1 MLKSMKLKTLL
12 LFLFISSAYA
22 QNQADAEKLINEGV
36 VLHDK
41 GDYGGAI
48 DKYSKALDLDKDNL
62 LALSEKAM
70 SLNSAGKYVES
81 IEIAKHA
88 ILAHSKDDV
97 KNVYVSYANSLDHL
111 KKTDEALTIYQEGIQ
126 KYPNYYQLQ
135 FNKGICYTNSNRYSN
150 AILCFQKS
158 LLINPKHAGSLNAIG
173 ILEMNDHRIPAVL
186 AFSRFLIVEPQ
197 TSRSKKNLE
206 SLKALMVQGVRQTG
220 EKSIN
225 ITINA
230 NMLSDSTGVNK
241 ENDFS
246 QTDLILS
253 MASGLD
259 FDKKNSKKTEVE
271 NFIRK
276 FEVICAAL
284 EETRKDNFG
293 FYWENFVPYFI
304 EMKNKK
310 FIEAFAYIAF
320 VDSGTEDVAKWHKK
334 NQSELDKFYNW
345 SKDYKWKN

>member
-1 MLKSMKLKTLL
+1 MKLKTLL

-22 QNQADAEKLINEGV
+22 QNQPDAEKLINEGV

-41 GDYGGAI
+41 GDYRGAI
-48 DKYSKALDLDKDNL
+48 DKYSKALEVDKDNL
-62 LALSEKAM
+62 VALSEKAM
-70 SLNSAGKYVES
+70 SLNSAGKYLES
-81 IEIAKHA
+81 IDVSKHA
-88 ILAHSKDDV
+88 ILTHSNEDL
-97 KNVYVSYANSLDHL
+97 KNVYVSYANALDHL
-111 KKTDEALTIYQEGIQ
+111 KKTDEALNIYQEGIQ

-135 FNKGICYTNSNRYSN
+135 FNKGICYTNTNRYSE
-150 AILCFQKS
+150 AILCFQNS

-173 ILEMNDHRIPAVL
+173 TLEMGNHRIPAIL

-197 TSRSKKNLE
+197 TSRSKNNLE
-206 SLKALMVQGVRQTG
+206 NIKKLFAQGIKQTDK
-220 EKSIN
+220 KS
-225 ITINA
+225 ITININS
-230 NMLSDSTGVNK
+230 NMLSDSSDVKK

-246 QTDLILS
+246 QVDLILS

-259 FDKKNSKKTEVE
+259 FDKKNIKKTEVE

-276 FEVICAAL
+276 FEIICSSL
-284 EETRKDNFG
+284 EETKKGNFG
-293 FYWENFVPYFI
+293 FYWETFVPYFI

-320 VDSGTEDVAKWHKK
+320 VDSESEDVAKWHKK

-345 SKDYKWKN
+345 SKDYNWKN

>member
-1 MLKSMKLKTLL
+1 MKLKTLL

-22 QNQADAEKLINEGV
+22 QNQSEAEKLIGEGV
-36 VLHDK
+36 ELHDK
-41 GDYGGAI
+41 GDYNGAI
-48 DKYSKALDLDKDNL
+48 EKYSKALEVDKDNL

-81 IEIAKHA
+81 IDVSKHA
-88 ILAHSKDDV
+88 ILIHPNEDL
-97 KNVYVSYANSLDHL
+97 KNVYVNYANALDHL

-126 KYPNYYQLQ
+126 KYPNYYQLH
-135 FNKGICYTNSNRYSN
+135 FNKGICYTNNNRYGE
-150 AILCFQKS
+150 AILCFQKA

-173 ILEMNDHRIPAVL
+173 ILEKGSHRIPAIL

-197 TSRSKKNLE
+197 TTRSKKNLE
-206 SLKALMVQGVRQTG
+206 NIKKLLSQGIQQNG
-220 EKSIN
+220 EKSI
-225 ITINA
+225 TININS
-230 NMLSDSTGVNK
+230 NMLSDSSDVKK

-246 QTDLILS
+246 QVDLILS

-259 FDKKNSKKTEVE
+259 FDKKNAKKTEVE

-276 FEVICAAL
+276 FEVICSAL
-284 EETRKDNFG
+284 QETKNGNFG
-293 FYWENFVPYFI
+293 FYWENLAPYFI

-310 FIEAFAYIAF
+310 FIEAFAYIAY
-320 VDSGTEDVAKWHKK
+320 VDSGSEDVGKWHKK

-345 SKDYKWKN
+345 SKDYNWKN